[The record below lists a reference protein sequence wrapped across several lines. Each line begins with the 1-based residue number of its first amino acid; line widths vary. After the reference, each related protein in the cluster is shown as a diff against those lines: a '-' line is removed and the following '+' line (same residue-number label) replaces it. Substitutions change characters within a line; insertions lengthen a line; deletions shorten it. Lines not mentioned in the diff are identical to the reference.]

1 MEALHG
7 EHDVTVLDLDP
18 ARLAAIS
25 QRFDV
30 ATLEANG
37 ASRRALADAGVR
49 DADLVLAC
57 TSRDEANLVAG
68 TFARLEAP
76 KATTVIR
83 ASNVEYIEL
92 WRQGQLDVDFVVSS
106 EIETAHAIA
115 RVIGV
120 SAAVQTDVFA
130 DGQVQL
136 VEYDVTEGASAEI
149 LGKPL
154 RDAVVPADSRVA
166 AIIRGE
172 RDDAAAGRRRD
183 PRRRP
188 DRRDR
193 LAAGRDRLGR
203 GARSL
208 GGRGQGRRHLRGGT
222 RRHGDRPRATRPGHR
237 RQADRGEPRRARAV
251 AEAFPKARV
260 YNVSGPR
267 PGLPRSASRSGTHRR
282 RCSRCGRTPR
292 TTTPQRSPASTA
304 SRSRSRSSTTPSR
317 GRSTSTRGSTCRST
331 RAR

>member
-1 MEALHG
+1 MKIFVIGAGQVGTTIVEALHG

-18 ARLAAIS
+18 TRLALIA

-83 ASNVEYIEL
+83 TSNVEYIEL

-106 EIETAHAIA
+106 EIETAHAIS

-120 SAAVQTDVFA
+120 SAAVQADVFA
-130 DGQVQL
+130 EGQVKI
-136 VEYDVTEGASAEI
+136 VEYDVTEGAST
-149 LGKPL
+149 
-154 RDAVVPADSRVA
+154 
-166 AIIRGE
+166 
-172 RDDAAAGRRRD
+172 DDHRKAAARRRD
-183 PRRRP
+183 PGRLARRGDHPRGRDDAPARRRHHP
-188 DRRDR
+188 AGRPHRRDR
-193 LAAGRDRLGR
+193 LTEGGDGLGR

-208 GGRGQGRRHLRGGT
+208 GGRGQGRRDLR
-222 RRHGDRPRATRPGHR
+222 RRQSRHRDRPPAP
-237 RQADRGEPRRARAV
+237 RAR
-251 AEAFPKARV
+251 E
-260 YNVSGPR
+260 SG
-267 PGLPRSASRSGTHRR
+267 
-282 RCSRCGRTPR
+282 CG
-292 TTTPQRSPASTA
+292 
-304 SRSRSRSSTTPSR
+304 
-317 GRSTSTRGSTCRST
+317 
-331 RAR
+331 